1 MTTTQI
7 LKEVEKLSPAE
18 RSKLMRR
25 LANSTVRP
33 RRKLWRPDPKA
44 LARFLA
50 MAGAGKGPYRDVS
63 SNKYKHLAEI
73 YATKS

>member
-7 LKEVEKLSPAE
+7 LKEVEKLSPGE
-18 RSKLMRR
+18 RTKLMRR
-25 LANSTVRP
+25 LAKSRVRP
-33 RRKLWRPDPKA
+33 RQRMWRPNPKA

-50 MAGAGKGPYRDVS
+50 MAGTGKGPYTDVS